1 MTVGC
6 REAEMRAMFVT
17 YLVVI
22 SLGLIYFIVL
32 GVVHR

>member
-1 MTVGC
+1 
-6 REAEMRAMFVT
+6 MRVMFVT

-22 SLGLIYFIVL
+22 SVGLTYFIVL